1 MKTGMALA
9 RAQLSE
15 STSGV
20 VTTQD
25 RKAALV
31 GKGMHREAEKV
42 AKEQPAGTLATKDMP
57 KRKKGSSLDK
67 AQFEEAFSKWM
78 RTSIHAKVR
87 ATDSCTKPRPV
98 VCAVLCV
105 RCARCVV

>member
-1 MKTGMALA
+1 MYIVGRQPTGSVAALA
-9 RAQLSE
+9 S
-15 STSGV
+15 STL
-20 VTTQD
+20 
-25 RKAALV
+25 RKVLY
-31 GKGMHREAEKV
+31 REAEKV